1 MNRRHFLLHGSQ
13 ATVGVCL
20 LPLAGC
26 AASSPKSTRT
36 KADRESF
43 LAGLEKLI
51 PRLMRQARVPGCSI
65 ALVQDGELFWRR
77 GFGGKDGTSG
87 EPLDNETVFEAASVS
102 TTVFAYAVMKLVERG
117 VIGQV
122 ATATSLCVAAGLLVR
137 SYLNRQR
144 FDPGFDTSRFIMVGA
159 SLNSKLYADP
169 DWVIIVGVVPDR
181 RNLSYKEDLGPE
193 AYLCAHQFAPPWSS
207 TLFLVRTQPNP
218 LVLRDALRNAV
229 QAVDRNVPVGNPLF
243 APGHVAARPSR
254 PAHQSRGSVTL

>member
-51 PRLMRQARVPGCSI
+51 FRLMRQARVPGCSI

-102 TTVFAYAVMKLVERG
+102 TTVFAYAVM
-117 VIGQV
+117 
-122 ATATSLCVAAGLLVR
+122 
-137 SYLNRQR
+137 
-144 FDPGFDTSRFIMVGA
+144 
-159 SLNSKLYADP
+159 
-169 DWVIIVGVVPDR
+169 
-181 RNLSYKEDLGPE
+181 
-193 AYLCAHQFAPPWSS
+193 
-207 TLFLVRTQPNP
+207 
-218 LVLRDALRNAV
+218 
-229 QAVDRNVPVGNPLF
+229 
-243 APGHVAARPSR
+243 
-254 PAHQSRGSVTL
+254 